1 MLGIGASDF
10 LYKRARSQ
18 GATPSSFLVIQ
29 AILFNL
35 TNITMIII
43 TGPLETS
50 SYTIL
55 FGIIEASLLYSAFT
69 IFMLSLSSRDVSASA
84 PIFRLN
90 FIIASVL
97 AIATLGEVLTLGKG
111 VAVALS
117 VIAVFAFSLATRSQQ
132 TASTT
137 SFRRFLLVVMLAT
150 SLYGASGYIY
160 KLAVTLGVDPL
171 SLITFQGFF
180 FITYSVV
187 TANIKGE
194 LFKFGKAEAHHA
206 PFCGVLLSVSSILLV
221 KSLVLGPSIISY
233 PISQLSF
240 VFTGILG
247 IILLREKLDL
257 AKSIGLVVSIL
268 AVLFFAGIIF

>member
-1 MLGIGASDF
+1 MIGIGASDF
-10 LYKRARSQ
+10 LYKRARSR
-18 GATPSSFLVIQ
+18 GATPYSFLVIQ
-29 AILFNL
+29 AILFNM

-43 TGPLETS
+43 AGTFETS

-55 FGIIEASLLYSAFT
+55 FGIIEASLLYSAFA
-69 IFMLSLSSRDVSASA
+69 IFMLSLSSGDVSVNA

-97 AIATLGEVLTLGKG
+97 AVATLGEILTPGKG
-111 VAVALS
+111 VAIALS
-117 VIAVFAFSLATRSQQ
+117 VIAVFAFSRATRSQQ
-132 TASTT
+132 TASTWT
-137 SFRRFLLVVMLAT
+137 PRRFLLVVMLAT
-150 SLYGASGYIY
+150 SLYGVSGYIY

-171 SLITFQGFF
+171 SLISFQGFF
-180 FITYSVV
+180 FITYAVV
-187 TANIKGE
+187 TAKIKGE
-194 LFKFGKAEAHHA
+194 LFKSGKAEVHHA
-206 PFCGVLLSVSSILLV
+206 PICGVLLSVSFVLLV
-221 KSLVLGPSIISY
+221 KSLALGPSIISY

-257 AKSIGLVVSIL
+257 AKSIGLVASIL